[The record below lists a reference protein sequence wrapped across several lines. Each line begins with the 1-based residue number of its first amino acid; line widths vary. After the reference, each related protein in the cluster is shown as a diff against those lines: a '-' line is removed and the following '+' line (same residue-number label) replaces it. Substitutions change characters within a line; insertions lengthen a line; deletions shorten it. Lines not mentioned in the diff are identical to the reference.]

1 MKKIAVIGV
10 TESVGREIL
19 AFLADGGYRP
29 SETAALETK
38 VPLGTQVSFGEEEDI
53 DVGNLEDFD
62 FAEAEIA
69 IFAASE
75 EISRR
80 YAARALP
87 VRLYLRDCIRIL
99 MLPGEMTCLLQI
111 M

>member
-29 SETAALETK
+29 SDTAALETK

-69 IFAASE
+69 IFCR
-75 EISRR
+75 IGGNFPPLCRQGGGQ
-80 YAARALP
+80 
-87 VRLYLRDCIRIL
+87 RL
-99 MLPGEMTCLLQI
+99 
-111 M
+111 

>member
-1 MKKIAVIGV
+1 M

-29 SETAALETK
+29 SDTAALETK

-69 IFAASE
+69 IFAAFGGNFPPLC
-75 EISRR
+75 RQGGGQ
-80 YAARALP
+80 
-87 VRLYLRDCIRIL
+87 RL
-99 MLPGEMTCLLQI
+99 
-111 M
+111 

>member
-29 SETAALETK
+29 SDTAALETK

-62 FAEAEIA
+62 FAGGN
-69 IFAASE
+69 FPPLC
-75 EISRR
+75 RQGGGQ
-80 YAARALP
+80 
-87 VRLYLRDCIRIL
+87 RLQSD
-99 MLPGEMTCLLQI
+99 
-111 M
+111 